1 MIDAFVQ
8 KMTKFD
14 QIAPSKLCCNSRVA
28 VYVPRE
34 RTVKCLNRS
43 QVLMYM
49 YVHLN
54 RIVYIVITKS
64 TPRRM
69 HHLNIAFATCFVVDT
84 SVPDFRFYL
93 S

>member
-28 VYVPRE
+28 VHVPRE
-34 RTVKCLNRS
+34 RTVKRVKRS

-54 RIVYIVITKS
+54 RIVYIVTA
-64 TPRRM
+64 RNEVGAR
-69 HHLNIAFATCFVVDT
+69 
-84 SVPDFRFYL
+84 
-93 S
+93 